1 LEIKALKLYPLFL
14 IEKKMELLKLTWWMD
29 DPIDYEY
36 KQYILLDYLQK
47 IERNFYNKDF
57 SPYLLHTEKLY
68 EEMAICLEFIE
79 AFEES
84 ITTNELVFDEG
95 GLGWKQNTPPSIKEI
110 EEMKMVL
117 RFSIPKIKE
126 KVNLGKELWKNSP
139 TILW

>member
-1 LEIKALKLYPLFL
+1 
-14 IEKKMELLKLTWWMD
+14 MELLKLTWWME

-47 IERNFYNKDF
+47 MERYFYDRDF

-68 EEMAICLEFIE
+68 EEMAISLEFIE
-79 AFEES
+79 AFEKS
-84 ITTNELVFDEG
+84 ITKSELAFTQS
-95 GLGWKQNTPPSIKEI
+95 GLGWREEKPPTINEV
-110 EEMKMVL
+110 EEMKNIL

-126 KVNLGKELWKNSP
+126 KVQLGKELWKESP